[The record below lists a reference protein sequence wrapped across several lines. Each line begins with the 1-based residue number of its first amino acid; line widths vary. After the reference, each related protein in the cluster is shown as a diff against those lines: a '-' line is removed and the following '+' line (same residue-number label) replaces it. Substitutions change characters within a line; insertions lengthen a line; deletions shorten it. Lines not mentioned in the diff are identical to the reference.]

1 MSTVSFPAG
10 NFTFCANS
18 ENHTYSTY
26 KMASHAITVNG
37 NETVDISFAEYMVNL
52 SFYFYGGGNSSDGFS
67 VILSRDG
74 SDSTYYGNSTY
85 NGQNSLTSF
94 SVINGTYSYKA
105 KDYNSVFEAAYGKV
119 HVYGPIFKLLN
130 FAVFTFNVE
139 FKEYGIGKAT
149 NWGVRISRGNYTGRS
164 YYSLGFSTLK
174 IIMFNGTYTVSAF
187 AGIPGYGTEM
197 TNYSMKINSTTTF
210 FNVTFYPL
218 YNPMG
223 SNSGILFGS
232 FPPQFYNG
240 FFAIIGICAGTT
252 LIFFIRKRV
261 GNLR

>member
-1 MSTVSFPAG
+1 

-26 KMASHAITVNG
+26 KMASHAITVNR
-37 NETVDISFAEYMVNL
+37 NETVDISFAEYMENL
-52 SFYFYGGGNSSDGFS
+52 SLYFYGGGNSSDGFS
-67 VILSRDG
+67 VVLSREG
-74 SDSTYYGNSTY
+74 SNSTYYGNSTY
-85 NGQNSLTSF
+85 NGQNYFTSF
-94 SVINGTYSYKA
+94 FVINGTYRYKA
-105 KDYNSVFEAAYGKV
+105 KDNNSVFETAYGTV
-119 HVYGPIFKLLN
+119 NVTGSIFKIIN

-149 NWGVRISRGNYTGRS
+149 NWGVHISRGSNLGRS

-187 AGIPGYGTEM
+187 AGISGYGTEM
-197 TNYSMKINSTTTF
+197 NNYSMKINSTTTF

-218 YNPMG
+218 YNPMD
-223 SNSGILFGS
+223 SNSGVLFGS

-252 LIFFIRKRV
+252 LMLLIRKRV